1 MIFTEIVKSGK
12 HAFKITRNIMMRDE
26 TIVSHTYKIGG
37 EYADCITIAYVY
49 KNNKPVQA
57 KIPHLLYGVVPT
69 PLMASMLPLSTP
81 SGVLN
86 FGTCLT
92 EPECSLGAFLEKG
105 SGTEHII
112 KTSIRY
118 AHNDVP
124 SVTKFLFDDDSHIDC
139 VEKDMGKAPPRKPTR
154 PLNLAFFY
162 IAYHGKTWY
171 EARFNAKMVDDNKY
185 RKYKESL
192 GFLTDPAR
200 KVTFMQFLEIIG
212 ISLESESQ
220 VKSLETY
227 YKKGTTY
234 RDFFEA
240 VEKKNRCAVLY
251 GWLNTFMEHYIGAT
265 FSDKGWFIDVE
276 TMDQGESQQGGGTT
290 SRIMKY
296 RIFSHK
302 KMSNF

>member
-12 HAFKITRNIMMRDE
+12 HTFKITRNIMMRDE
-26 TIVSHTYKIGG
+26 NIFSHTYKIGG
-37 EYADCITIAYVY
+37 DYADCITISYVY

-57 KIPHLLYGVVPT
+57 KIPHLLY
-69 PLMASMLPLSTP
+69 
-81 SGVLN
+81 
-86 FGTCLT
+86 
-92 EPECSLGAFLEKG
+92 EPECNLGAFLEKG
-105 SGTEHII
+105 SGTEHMI

-185 RKYKESL
+185 KKYKESL
-192 GFLTDPAR
+192 GFLTDPAE
-200 KVTFMQFLEIIG
+200 KLPFTQFLEIIG

-227 YKKGTTY
+227 YKKGVTY
-234 RDFFEA
+234 REFFEA
-240 VEKKNRCAVLY
+240 IEKKNRCAVLY
-251 GWLNTFMEHYIGAT
+251 GWLNTFMEHYIGT
-265 FSDKGWFIDVE
+265 SFSDKGWFIDVG
-276 TMDQGESQQGGGTT
+276 TMDQGEPQQGGAT
-290 SRIMKY
+290 SRKMKY
-296 RIFSHK
+296 RIFSHRR
-302 KMSNF
+302 MSNF